1 MRWLEFGLRLPTVSK
16 RLFWWSVIAFV
27 SCATPLGQGS
37 CPAPAGGHCEPR
49 KQNCP
54 QGYYCPLTEICTRTC
69 EQTSDCWLRVETGCR
84 SDAVPFMRLPDGGT
98 YTEVQDEGY
107 CPESRRMVCLG
118 GYCQR
123 DECVLLDGGC
133 DYDLFGP
140 SPFKGNRSVGPA
152 E

>member
-1 MRWLEFGLRLPTVSK
+1 
-16 RLFWWSVIAFV
+16 
-27 SCATPLGQGS
+27 
-37 CPAPAGGHCEPR
+37 
-49 KQNCP
+49 
-54 QGYYCPLTEICTRTC
+54 
-69 EQTSDCWLRVETGCR
+69 
-84 SDAVPFMRLPDGGT
+84 MRLPDGGT